1 MSVDKKLEESGEQ
14 LADSAKEIE
23 HSTLRV
29 EDSADRRTVLA
40 SDRTVF
46 AAERTYAA
54 WVRTGLLALASGIGA
69 RELLAGVLPNWMS
82 LATATVLMMFS
93 AFCFGQAS
101 GAILIPVRGHP
112 FPMYSSY
119 RPTFLSR
126 STDSWHWLLWQRWSE
141 SGSAKQPD

>member
-1 MSVDKKLEESGEQ
+1 MSADKMLEESGEK

-29 EDSADRRTVLA
+29 EDSADRRTEL
-40 SDRTVF
+40 SGDRTVF

-69 RELLAGVLPNWMS
+69 RALLAGVLPNWMS

-93 AFCFGQAS
+93 AFCFGAGVWRHLNP
-101 GAILIPVRGHP
+101 GARPPLPDVSQLSPYLLIAING
-112 FPMYSSY
+112 
-119 RPTFLSR
+119 FLALVALAAMVGIWFGR
-126 STDSWHWLLWQRWSE
+126 T
-141 SGSAKQPD
+141 P